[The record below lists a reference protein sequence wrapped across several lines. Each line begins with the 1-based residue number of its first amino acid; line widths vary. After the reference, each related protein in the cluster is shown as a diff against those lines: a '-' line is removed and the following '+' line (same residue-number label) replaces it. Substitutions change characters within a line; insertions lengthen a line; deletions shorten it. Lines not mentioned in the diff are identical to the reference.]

1 MAALT
6 NTEYELR
13 KQFLLDL
20 KTLSKTEA
28 QKVFDIVKQHK
39 VEYSENSNGIFFDIT
54 KVEADA
60 FKELET
66 YMQFCKKVRE
76 EQTIRDENKR
86 IAQENLQ

>member
-28 QKVFDIVKQHK
+28 QKVFDIIKQHK

-60 FKELET
+60 FKELEA

-76 EQTIRDENKR
+76 EQTIREENER

>member
-28 QKVFDIVKQHK
+28 QKVFDIVKQHNTTVYVIHILLVSFGVYK
-39 VEYSENSNGIFFDIT
+39 YFF
-54 KVEADA
+54 
-60 FKELET
+60 
-66 YMQFCKKVRE
+66 
-76 EQTIRDENKR
+76 
-86 IAQENLQ
+86 